1 MGFYRLSSNGSF
13 LREASQV
20 DAINGGNPSIAA
32 AEQRDGE
39 REANDNSS
47 EISIRLD
54 QAVKISGGP
63 SAVARGAGMYL
74 GTLNRYRMGREMPVS
89 ALISLARAT
98 GVCLEWLAT
107 GSGPM
112 LTTEQSPGVTQAGV
126 NGLGTPQGYL
136 SLPMV
141 EVPGATGPEDRQTST
156 PKIDFVLFSEFFLTQ
171 TLRRK
176 PKNLALLIAA
186 GDSMAR
192 TIQDGDLLLVDTSIR
207 QIQASRIYVLR
218 GGSALMVKRIQVKID
233 GSLVARP
240 DNPIYEPEVLAPDQ
254 AKTLHIVGEVVWHAG
269 PAATR

>member
-1 MGFYRLSSNGSF
+1 M
-13 LREASQV
+13 
-20 DAINGGNPSIAA
+20 DAINGGNPAIATA
-32 AEQRDGE
+32 QQRDGE
-39 REANDNSS
+39 GEANDNSS
-47 EISIRLD
+47 EISIRLE

-63 SAVARGAGMYL
+63 SAVARSAGMYL
-74 GTLNRYRMGREMPVS
+74 GTLNRYRIGREMPVS

-112 LTTEQSPGVTQAGV
+112 LTTERSPGATQAAV

-141 EVPGATGPEDRQTST
+141 EVPGATGPEDRQTSI
-156 PKIDFVLFSEFFLTQ
+156 PKTDFVLFSEFFLTQ

-186 GDSMAR
+186 GDSMAP
-192 TIQDGDLLLVDTSIR
+192 TIKDGDLLLVDTSIR
-207 QIQASRIYVLR
+207 QIQASRIYVLLV
-218 GGSALMVKRIQVKID
+218 GSALVVKRIQVKID

-254 AKTLHIVGEVVWHAG
+254 AKTPHIVGEVVWHAG
-269 PAATR
+269 PATA